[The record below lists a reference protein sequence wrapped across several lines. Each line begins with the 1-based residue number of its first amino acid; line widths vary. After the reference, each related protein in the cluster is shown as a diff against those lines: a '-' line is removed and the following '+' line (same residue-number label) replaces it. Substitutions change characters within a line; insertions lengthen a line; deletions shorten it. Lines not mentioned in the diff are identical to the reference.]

1 MKPYNR
7 TTYLNPLLKLS
18 TAAVA
23 AMLTVSCSLIGPKPE
38 PITEQEA
45 CVRLHGLIADHPE
58 KFIHYRKN
66 KRVLRTLNTWTGTKV
81 FPMANNCQ
89 VWEWSTGLYSYICN
103 WKSEGGMEVAKSDYT
118 EGKRIMRTCL
128 NEDWQSISKETKNG
142 GEYTL
147 FSKPKSKT
155 FVEIRYFKEP
165 RSIFDDWHTTVIISD
180 KSNLKAKLQ

>member
-1 MKPYNR
+1 
-7 TTYLNPLLKLS
+7 
-18 TAAVA
+18 
-23 AMLTVSCSLIGPKPE
+23 
-38 PITEQEA
+38 
-45 CVRLHGLIADHPE
+45 
-58 KFIHYRKN
+58 
-66 KRVLRTLNTWTGTKV
+66 
-81 FPMANNCQ
+81 MANNCQ

-103 WKSEGGMEVAKSDYT
+103 WKSKGGMETAKSDYT
-118 EGKRIMRTCL
+118 EGKRIMRACL
-128 NEDWQSISKETKNG
+128 NEDWQSISRETKNG